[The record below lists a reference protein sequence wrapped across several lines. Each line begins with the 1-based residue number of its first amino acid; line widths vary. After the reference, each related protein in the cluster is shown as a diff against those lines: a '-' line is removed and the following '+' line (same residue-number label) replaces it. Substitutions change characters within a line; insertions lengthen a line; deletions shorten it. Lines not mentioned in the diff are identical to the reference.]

1 MSPKYQL
8 NQADGIRMLKVM
20 AWSLASTIV
29 TVLIAFSQEVAVPPE
44 YAFLL
49 PVINTLLVGVQSFL
63 RDNKGVVGDDVN

>member
-1 MSPKYQL
+1 MSPKYKL

-29 TVLIAFSQEVAVPPE
+29 TVLIAFTNQVEVPME

-49 PVINTLLVGVQSFL
+49 PVINTLLVGVQSFI
-63 RDNKGVVGDDVN
+63 RDNKNVVGE

>member
-1 MSPKYQL
+1 MVILNNMSPKYKL
-8 NQADGIRMLKVM
+8 NQEDGIRMLKVM

-29 TVLIAFSQEVAVPPE
+29 TVAIAILNETEVPME

-63 RDNKGVVGDDVN
+63 RDNK

>member
-1 MSPKYQL
+1 MSPKYKL

-29 TVLIAFSQEVAVPPE
+29 TVAIAILNETEVPME

-49 PVINTLLVGVQSFL
+49 PVINTLLVGVQSFI
-63 RDNKGVVGDDVN
+63 RDNQ

>member
-29 TVLIAFSQEVAVPPE
+29 TVAISIVNETILPKE

-49 PVINTLLVGVQSFL
+49 PVINTLLVGVQSFI
-63 RDNKGVVGDDVN
+63 RDNKDVAGE

>member
-29 TVLIAFSQEVAVPPE
+29 TVAISIVNETILPME

-49 PVINTLLVGVQSFL
+49 PVINTLLVGIQSYL
-63 RDNKGVVGDDVN
+63 RDNKDVAGE

>member
-29 TVLIAFSQEVAVPPE
+29 TVAISILNETELPME

-63 RDNKGVVGDDVN
+63 RDNKGVGE

>member
-20 AWSLASTIV
+20 SWSLASTVI
-29 TVLIAFSQEVAVPPE
+29 TVAIAFSQEVEVPPE

-49 PVINTLLVGVQSFL
+49 PVINTLLVGVQSFI
-63 RDNKGVVGDDVN
+63 RDNKNVERE

>member
-8 NQADGIRMLKVM
+8 NQEDGVRMLKVM

-29 TVLIAFSQEVAVPPE
+29 TVLIAFTNEVEVPMQ

-49 PVINTLLVGVQSFL
+49 PVINTVLVGIQSFV
-63 RDNKGVVGDDVN
+63 RDNK